1 MCDEIA
7 NFLMVH
13 RFAVLMV
20 VSSHTTDKAV
30 SKFHYLANSMKEKEQ
45 QHNQKTDENH
55 HLV

>member
-30 SKFHYLANSMKEKEQ
+30 SKFHYLANSKKK
-45 QHNQKTDENH
+45 NNY
-55 HLV
+55 VYI